1 MADKIS
7 AVTAQNADNRLALAP
22 DGTVMRVPA
31 RKLPPDLSDAVKAA
45 AAAAD
50 AAVGSAADA
59 ASAAKQAEDKAAQ
72 ALKLAQRAL
81 PKVLFIGVGN
91 AIVYRFVI
99 EDKTVLTIGR
109 SGDGRAVFSNPTNNT
124 YDIIINS
131 ATNPGI
137 QPAILPHGTWSTPN
151 NLNRGSC
158 CCIITQNMLINLA
171 YAAQDNN
178 GPSYMQAIGVDAII
192 Q

>member
-1 MADKIS
+1 MADKIN

-45 AAAAD
+45 GD
-50 AAVGSAADA
+50 KAADA
-59 ASAAKQAEDKAAQ
+59 ASVAKQAEDKATQ

-81 PKVLFIGVGN
+81 PKVLFVAVGN
-91 AIVYRFVI
+91 NTVYKFIIDGKVI
-99 EDKTVLTIGR
+99 L
-109 SGDGRAVFSNPTNNT
+109 SYGRATDGSGRGLFAEKGGRYV
-124 YDIIINS
+124 DIVINS

-137 QPAILPHGTWSTPN
+137 QPQIAPNSTWFVPN
-151 NLNRGSC
+151 NLNHASC
-158 CCIITQNMLINLA
+158 CTLISPDFLITVC

-178 GPSYMQAIGVDAII
+178 GASFMQVIGVDAITAG
-192 Q
+192 